1 MQATVWPRDLPWGLN
16 IRAASGTGLEVS
28 RNFVSR
34 NFSQIWTFAKILS
47 NMNIRAKNMFMSM
60 LSAIKKFREN
70 IFTKFRANPSS
81 IPNIALYFPQ
91 YIMIGAPLVIR
102 NILNS

>member
-47 NMNIRAKNMFMSM
+47 NMNIRAM
-60 LSAIKKFREN
+60 LSAKKKFREN
-70 IFTKFRANPSS
+70 IVTKFRANPSS

>member
-1 MQATVWPRDLPWGLN
+1 MDFC
-16 IRAASGTGLEVS
+16 E
-28 RNFVSR
+28 NFVKHEHSR
-34 NFSQIWTFAKILS
+34 QKHVYVHAFCDK
-47 NMNIRAKNMFMSM
+47 
-60 LSAIKKFREN
+60 KKFREN

-102 NILNS
+102 NILYS

>member
-1 MQATVWPRDLPWGLN
+1 
-16 IRAASGTGLEVS
+16 
-28 RNFVSR
+28 
-34 NFSQIWTFAKILS
+34 
-47 NMNIRAKNMFMSM
+47 MNIRAKNMFMSM

-102 NILNS
+102 NILYS